1 MLKYLT
7 QLLGLGRLKGIA
19 IDMHEEVRLQ
29 SVMIDEITAKAESAN
44 NELRNINKRM
54 DRVLQQAGGA
64 SRGSINLVLVL
75 LILSLLLFIYKTLR
89 DGSFRVPDL

>member
-54 DRVLQQAGGA
+54 DRVLQQAGGKNTTHQQLQ
-64 SRGSINLVLVL
+64 SW
-75 LILSLLLFIYKTLR
+75 LF
-89 DGSFRVPDL
+89 FRCV